1 MIALLLSTGSL
12 MARIASLEGSYSHLE
27 TSSVERRPVL
37 KSVLASGN
45 VRSDGPVKPLR
56 SVMLDCIEGLLDG
69 ASSFFFQSEE
79 MVLRS

>member
-1 MIALLLSTGSL
+1 MTTFALSAGCS
-12 MARIASLEGSYSHLE
+12 MAKKVSSEGLYSHRE

-37 KSVLASGN
+37 KSVLASGK

-56 SVMLDCIEGLLDG
+56 SVILDCIEGLLDG
-69 ASSFFFQSEE
+69 GTSSFFHSGE